1 MGNTNSFDSS
11 VFVDISA
18 MNGWKANIQ
27 EIYTETTGI
36 LNELITSAQSLS
48 DSWQGTS
55 ATAFIG
61 NYGAFVKEVLAVC
74 DKMADFGTLLQTV
87 VQTME
92 RE

>member
-1 MGNTNSFDSS
+1 MSNTNSFDSN

-36 LNELITSAQSLS
+36 LNELSTLAQSLN

-74 DKMADFGTLLQTV
+74 DKMSDFGNLLQV
-87 VQTME
+87 VVNTME

>member
-1 MGNTNSFDSS
+1 MGNTNSFDSN

-18 MNGWKANIQ
+18 MNGWTANIK
-27 EIYTETTGI
+27 EIYTESTTV
-36 LNELITSAQSLS
+36 LNELSTLVESLN

-55 ATAFIG
+55 ATSFVGNYSAFI
-61 NYGAFVKEVLAVC
+61 KSVLAVC